1 MAENL
6 NANSENVY
14 VRKDVFEARMDRME
28 MLLEKTVTEI
38 KAYVDNSINEMKAE
52 NAQLRNELKAENTQ
66 LRNELKAENAQLR
79 KEIQDTRSELKK
91 EIQDTRTELK
101 IEIDGVRKDLQQT
114 RTELKTEIRDVN
126 NEIKVLTARVDSLEH
141 VFYWGLGG
149 FGIILAS
156 AVIFPAMMGFLKKIF
171 TPSVTIEDVERIVN
185 AAISRHLSNNM
196 EAR

>member
-1 MAENL
+1 MPENL

-28 MLLEKTVTEI
+28 MLLEKTVTDI
-38 KAYVDNSINEMKAE
+38 KSYVDNSINEMKAE
-52 NAQLRNELKAENTQ
+52 NAKFRDEM
-66 LRNELKAENAQLR
+66 KAENAQLR
-79 KEIQDTRSELKK
+79 KEIQDTRN
-91 EIQDTRTELK
+91 ELK
-101 IEIDGVRKDLQQT
+101 IEIDGVRKDLQET
-114 RTELKTEIRDVN
+114 RTELKAEIRDVSA
-126 NEIKVLTARVDSLEH
+126 EVRVLTARVNSLEH

-185 AAISRHLSNNM
+185 AAISRHLSSNM
-196 EAR
+196 EVR